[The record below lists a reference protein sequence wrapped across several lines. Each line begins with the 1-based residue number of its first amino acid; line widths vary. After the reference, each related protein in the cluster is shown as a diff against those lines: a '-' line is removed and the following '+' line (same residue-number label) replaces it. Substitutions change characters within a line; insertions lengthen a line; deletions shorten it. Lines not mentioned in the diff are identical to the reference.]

1 MSTVFRGLV
10 SGISIF
16 VVVVVC
22 IGVSGEVVVKRVER
36 FCTVGLRSG
45 YK

>member
-1 MSTVFRGLV
+1 MSTVFRGLISGISI

-22 IGVSGEVVVKRVER
+22 IGVSGEVVEKRVGIK
-36 FCTVGLRSG
+36 VGLE
-45 YK
+45 